1 MSLCWLQQQQP
12 RLGVKPVSL
21 LLTSSQFRFQLWIIT
36 TTPRYKKNT
45 FLQSSSL
52 HDSSSISC
60 VALISGHEVS
70 EDMMGF
76 KGLTGHHFLQHVYQR
91 AAVRGGRG
99 NTLSIPA
106 SPPQLWLSSVI
117 FPRDNERL
125 ETTSKRGK

>member
-1 MSLCWLQQQQP
+1 MSLCWP

-21 LLTSSQFRFQLWIIT
+21 LLGSSQFRFQLWIFT
-36 TTPRYKKNT
+36 TTPQNKKKHT

-52 HDSSSISC
+52 HDSFSISC
-60 VALISGHEVS
+60 VSLISGHEVS